1 MSKFDAQRRQ
11 MLDASLLAGG
21 LAATGGVIPID
32 AFAADKANVSLQLG
46 WLIGGNQIGEVV
58 AKRLGYYDQE
68 GVNLTI
74 QPGGP
79 NIDGVAVVASGRNEV
94 GQVSSSPSIMLAT
107 SQGIPVKCFA
117 VGAQRHPYVGSASR
131 PVRPRPFTRIAAC
144 RRRCG
149 RSWRSTAS
157 SSGRKSAPWAR
168 RAAPPTWAP

>member
-1 MSKFDAQRRQ
+1 MAW
-11 MLDASLLAGG
+11 
-21 LAATGGVIPID
+21 GGVM
-32 AFAADKANVSLQLG
+32 
-46 WLIGGNQIGEVV
+46 GGKGRGGGG
-58 AKRLGYYDQE
+58 AKRLGYYEQE
-68 GVNLTI
+68 GVNRTI

-79 NIDGVAVVASGRNEV
+79 NINGVAVVASGRNEV
-94 GQVSSSPSIMLAT
+94 GQVSSSPSIMLVT

-157 SSGRKSAPWAR
+157 SSPRKSA
-168 RAAPPTWAP
+168 